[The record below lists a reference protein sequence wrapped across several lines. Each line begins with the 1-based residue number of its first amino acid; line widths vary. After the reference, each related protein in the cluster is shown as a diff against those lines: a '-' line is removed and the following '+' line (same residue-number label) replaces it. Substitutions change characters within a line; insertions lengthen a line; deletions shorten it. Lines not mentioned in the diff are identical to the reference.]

1 MSLEIV
7 MNENESSSERRSE
20 DRLFSKKYHSV
31 QISKPEIVLAYH
43 FRIRN
48 ISKKGMC
55 ILVRQDSKIMEY
67 LHVGDIMEMQF
78 YPLKKSDPIEN
89 SKVEIKHISKDDNG
103 RFRGHYLVGLN
114 KLEPE

>member
-1 MSLEIV
+1 

-20 DRLFSKKYHSV
+20 DRLFDNRYHSV
-31 QISKPEIVLAYH
+31 QIKKPEFELAYH

-48 ISKKGMC
+48 ISAKGMC

-67 LHVGDIMEMQF
+67 LHIGDILDMQF
-78 YPLKKSDPIEN
+78 YPLKQSDPIEN
-89 SKVEIKHISKDDNG
+89 SKVEIKHISKDDDG